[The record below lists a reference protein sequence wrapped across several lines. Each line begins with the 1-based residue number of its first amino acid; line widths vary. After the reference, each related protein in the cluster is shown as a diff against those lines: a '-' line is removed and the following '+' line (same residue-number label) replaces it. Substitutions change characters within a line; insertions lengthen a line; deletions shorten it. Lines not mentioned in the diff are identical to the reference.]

1 MQVAPPNGNMV
12 ILKDYVRSGDGGDGF
27 IMQKEKSERAGDI
40 FQITGAQYL
49 FKHIFLVRTM
59 QRKQK
64 TINHFFFLRVLSL
77 IS

>member
-1 MQVAPPNGNMV
+1 MLEVVMGRRFYNAEGKVRESWRYISNNWST
-12 ILKDYVRSGDGGDGF
+12 IYV
-27 IMQKEKSERAGDI
+27 Q
-40 FQITGAQYL
+40 AQET
-49 FKHIFLVRTM
+49 KHIFLVRTM